1 MSFERIGE
9 LIEKIIYF
17 FKSFYLNKSKS
28 PVNVLAVSVAGLEV
42 SLVDEMEVEVID
54 EP

>member
-1 MSFERIGE
+1 MLSKNKFDKKTEGNQR
-9 LIEKIIYF
+9 
-17 FKSFYLNKSKS
+17 NKSLKNES